1 MVKMEKPSKAEEEY
15 FARQEFERRR
25 KELESRQ
32 ARIQAEERA
41 RLKELHFM
49 RCPKCG
55 MELVEIEFRGI
66 KVDRCVACQ
75 GIFFDGGEIEQ
86 LLARGEGFL
95 GKLSGI
101 FK

>member
-1 MVKMEKPSKAEEEY
+1 MTMEKPSKAEEEY
-15 FARQEFERRR
+15 FARLEFERRR
-25 KELESRQ
+25 KELEARQ
-32 ARIQAEERA
+32 AQIQAQERA

-55 MELVEIEFRGI
+55 MELTEIELRGV
-66 KVDRCVACQ
+66 KVDRCVECQ

-86 LLARGEGFL
+86 LLAQGEGFL
-95 GKLSGI
+95 GRLAKV